1 MQAQETGRGS
11 ILIIGSNGHVGRAA
25 AKAFVDA
32 GWRVTGFGRA
42 NRKPVAGMDFISG
55 DAGDAAALTAAI
67 AGVDVVFNGLNLP
80 YDKWFG
86 GAAEAQLAAVIEA
99 MGSSGKTMLFPG
111 NIYNYAASERRVT
124 PASPQK
130 PERPRGEIRVR
141 MEAML
146 KAASARGDFQT
157 IIVRAGDFYGP
168 DSQNDWHDLLI
179 LREAGKG
186 RVALAAHETPHSW
199 AYLPDL
205 GRAFARLAEM
215 RAELAAFENFH
226 FAGHYV
232 TAGQMFAAIEAV
244 AGRPL
249 KRVPTPWLML
259 SALGLAMPLMR
270 ELVKMRYL
278 WDNPM
283 QLADA
288 RLDAML
294 GEGFATPFDEA
305 VGTTVVKFFTE
316 AKRAA

>member
-1 MQAQETGRGS
+1 MQAQQAGKDS
-11 ILIIGSNGHVGRAA
+11 ILIIGSNGHVGHAA

-32 GWRVTGFGRA
+32 GWQVTGFGRA
-42 NRKPVAGMDFISG
+42 NRKPVAGMDFIKG
-55 DAGDAAALTAAI
+55 DAGDVAALRAAI
-67 AGVDVVFNGLNLP
+67 ERVDVVFNGLNLP

-86 GAAEAQLAAVIEA
+86 GAAEAQLAAVIDA
-99 MGSSGKTMLFPG
+99 MGASGKTILFPG

-124 PASPQK
+124 PALPQK

-146 KAASARGDFQT
+146 KAASGRGDFQT
-157 IIVRAGDFYGP
+157 IILRAGDFFGP
-168 DSQNDWHDLLI
+168 DSENDWHDLLI

-205 GRAFARLAEM
+205 GRAFVKLAGM
-215 RAELAAFENFH
+215 RSELAAFENFH

-232 TAGQMFAAIEAV
+232 PAGEMFDAIQAV
-244 AGRPL
+244 ASVRL

-288 RLDAML
+288 RLDAIL
-294 GEGFATPFDEA
+294 GEGFATPFDAA
-305 VGTTVVKFFTE
+305 VAATVTEFF
-316 AKRAA
+316 APARQAA